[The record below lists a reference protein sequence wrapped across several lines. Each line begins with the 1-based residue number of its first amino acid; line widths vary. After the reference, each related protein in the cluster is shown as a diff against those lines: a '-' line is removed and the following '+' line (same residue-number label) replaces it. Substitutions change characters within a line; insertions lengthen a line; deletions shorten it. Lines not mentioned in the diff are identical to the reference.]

1 MSIKELRKALRA
13 AAIPGK
19 KEILQKF
26 FKTGPG
32 EYAEGDVFL
41 GVVVPDTR
49 RIAKKFIGISEKDIL
64 ILLKSRIHEERLAAL
79 LILVERFSK
88 ASHEERQKI
97 INLYLMNVKYV
108 NNWDLVD
115 LTAPKLLGEFLLDK
129 DRDVLDSLANSRN
142 IWERR
147 IAMVATYAFIRKG
160 EYADT
165 LRLAATLLEDKHDL
179 IHKAMGWMLRE
190 VGKKDQKML
199 ERFLNKYAAQ
209 MPRTALRYAIE
220 RFPEERKDNYKNIR

>member
-1 MSIKELRKALRA
+1 MSIKELRQELHA
-13 AAIPGK
+13 AAKPGK
-19 KEILQKF
+19 KEVLQKF

-41 GVVVPDTR
+41 GVMVPDTR
-49 RIAKKFIGISEKDIL
+49 RIARKFIGISEKDVS

-79 LILVERFSK
+79 LILVERFGK

-97 INLYLMNVKYV
+97 INLYLMNVRHV

-129 DRDVLDSLANSRN
+129 DRGVLDSLAHSRN

-220 RFPEERKDNYKNIR
+220 RFPDEKRKMWLHLD

>member
-1 MSIKELRKALRA
+1 MSIKELRQELHA
-13 AAIPGK
+13 AAKPGK
-19 KEILQKF
+19 KEVLQKF

-41 GVVVPDTR
+41 GVMVPDTR
-49 RIAKKFIGISEKDIL
+49 RIARKFIGISEKDVS

-79 LILVERFSK
+79 LILVERFGK

-97 INLYLMNVKYV
+97 IDLYLMNVKYV

-190 VGKKDQKML
+190 VGKKDQKIL